1 MSLLIFRFLQ
11 GVGTGGEV
19 PVASAYINEFIGAE
33 KRGKFFLL
41 YEVLFPRSYV
51 CRHGGIFPD
60 ANLRLESH
68 VYCGTNSIFT
78 GHSFT
83 VFLPESPRW
92 LASKGRFK
100 EADQVVKSFEDG
112 AIKSGKTLPE
122 PVVKEINP
130 QGMAKPTGASC
141 SVAFTA
147 NVPLPCGACGFA
159 CIW

>member
-1 MSLLIFRFLQ
+1 MKFYSHLVLCLQAWQRF
-11 GVGTGGEV
+11 
-19 PVASAYINEFIGAE
+19 S
-33 KRGKFFLL
+33 
-41 YEVLFPRSYV
+41 
-51 CRHGGIFPD
+51 D

-68 VYCGTNSIFT
+68 VYCGPRSSLLVIPLRF
-78 GHSFT
+78 
-83 VFLPESPRW
+83 FLPESPRW

-141 SVAFTA
+141 SVASTA